1 MSDHNPEHVDGETY
15 FLTLVSARR
24 APIFSAPETR
34 LMLRTAIQKVRQRH
48 PFEIVGM
55 VVLPDHLHA
64 LCRLPQDDHDFS
76 LRWRLIKT
84 HMTRYAGQGTRLWQQ
99 GYSEHAVPDELDLSR
114 HLDYLHWNPV
124 KHGLVERVQDWPWSS
139 FHRYVTAGVYPAD
152 WCGSSE
158 LASIVDNLPAMI
170 RSEKSREGDE

>member
-1 MSDHNPEHVDGETY
+1 MADRKPKYVEGETH
-15 FLTLVSARR
+15 FLTLVTARR

-64 LCRLPQDDHDFS
+64 LCRLPHNDNDFS

-84 HMTRYAGQGTRLWQQ
+84 HMTRYAGRGQRLWQQ
-99 GYSEHAVPDELDLSR
+99 GVLEHVVRDGHDLAC

-139 FHRYVTAGVYPAD
+139 FHRYVTAGVYPAN
-152 WCGSSE
+152 WSG
-158 LASIVDNLPAMI
+158 LPGMTSICSQSPAMI
-170 RSEKSREGDE
+170 RSEKSHEGDG

>member
-1 MSDHNPEHVDGETY
+1 MSDLKPLFADGDTY
-15 FLTLVSARR
+15 FLTMVTAHR
-24 APIFSAPETR
+24 APIFSAPEAR
-34 LMLRTAIQKVRQRH
+34 MILRTAIQKVRRRH

-64 LCRLPQDDHDFS
+64 LWRLPHDDYDFS

-84 HMTRYAGQGTRLWQQ
+84 HMTRYAGHGKRVWQQ
-99 GYSEHAVPDELDLSR
+99 RHREHTVRDERDLSH

-139 FHRYVTAGVYPAD
+139 FHRYVAAGVYPVD

-158 LASIVDNLPAMI
+158 LTSVVHYPPAMI
-170 RSEKSREGDE
+170 RSPKSHEGDE

>member
-1 MSDHNPEHVDGETY
+1 MSEYKRLYVDGGTY
-15 FLTLVSARR
+15 FFTLVTARR
-24 APIFSAPETR
+24 APVFSAPEAR
-34 LMLRTAIQKVRQRH
+34 LILRTALQKVRQRH

-64 LCRLPQDDHDFS
+64 LWRLPANDCDFS

-84 HMTRYAGQGTRLWQQ
+84 HMTRYAGHGKRLWQHS
-99 GYSEHAVPDELDLSR
+99 YWEHEVRDERDLSQ

-139 FHRYVTAGVYPAD
+139 FHRYVASGVYPVD
-152 WCGSSE
+152 WCGSLE
-158 LASIVDNLPAMI
+158 LADYAF
-170 RSEKSREGDE
+170 G